1 MKPKVAIQIAGYLR
15 TFNEC
20 FESWKN
26 VLDETKFDFD
36 YFIHTYEESGI
47 PNRSHFDIDIDKK
60 FNFEKYVNNLNIKKI
75 VVEKTQKDNVELKWT
90 TKRVELMYRKIYLC
104 NELFKNYTNE
114 SNQKY
119 SCILRMRGD
128 LFFTKKINLPE
139 AISKNTIYVPSLWG
153 YVNKINNNLISVKFD
168 EWSGT
173 QPDQVVCDQ
182 FAIGDENAIN
192 AYARTGIDID
202 NNWIEQNIYKCLV
215 KHNININRID
225 FGQGI
230 FNRKTRR

>member
-26 VLDETKFDFD
+26 VLDETKFEFD

-47 PNRSHFDIDIDKK
+47 PYRSHYDVDIDAK
-60 FNFEKYVNNLNIKKI
+60 FNFEKYINNLNVKKI
-75 VVEKTQKDNVELKWT
+75 VIEKSQKSDVELKWT
-90 TKRVELMYRKIYLC
+90 TRRVELMYRKIYMC

-128 LFFTKKINLPE
+128 LFFTKQIDLPE
-139 AISKNTIYVPSLWG
+139 NISENTIYVPLLWG
-153 YVNKINNNLISVKFD
+153 YVDNGDNGKQNRFD
-168 EWSGT
+168 KWPDNAL
-173 QPDQVVCDQ
+173 PDQVVCDQ
-182 FAIGDENAIN
+182 FAICDENAIN
-192 AYARTGIDID
+192 AYARTGIDIG
-202 NNWIEQNIYKCLV
+202 NNLIEQNIYKCLV
-215 KHNININRID
+215 KHDININRVN
-225 FGQGI
+225 FGQGV
-230 FNRKTRR
+230 FNRKKSG